1 MQIAACS
8 GTKCNFI
15 SISTAP
21 RSSVGSNWSCE
32 DDYHCDDGRDDY
44 CDDICEDCD
53 DYGNDDGRDDDCDDD
68 PPS

>member
-21 RSSVGSNWSCE
+21 RSSVGSNWLCE
-32 DDYHCDDGRDDY
+32 DDYHCEDY
-44 CDDICEDCD
+44 CNDICDDCD
-53 DYGNDDGRDDDCDDD
+53 YYGNDDGRDDDCDDD